1 MSKEIKQLLGDF
13 LVENTKPESYTPRC
27 DSYSETINGYELP
40 LIPLEFAR
48 TLERELKSTQA
59 ALDQMTADCVK
70 LASQLDRSISIS
82 DGIMAWETPAQ
93 ARQSSKDLSQLK
105 KEIKEN

>member
-1 MSKEIKQLLGDF
+1 MSEEIKQLIGDF
-13 LVENTKPESYTPRC
+13 LVEKTQSTTPRS
-27 DSYSETINGYELP
+27 DRFGEGLRHNWVENPHWEDT
-40 LIPLEFAR
+40 
-48 TLERELKSTQA
+48 A
-59 ALDQMTADCVK
+59 ACHDLCRK
-70 LASQLDRSISIS
+70 IEGQLTRAIDIA